1 MNQIHPTAIIDPSVV
16 LGEDVTIGAY
26 AIINADVE
34 IGDNCWIGPHVMI
47 NGPTKMGAENKI
59 YQFSSIG
66 EAPQDLKYAG
76 EPTHLEMGDRNVIRE
91 HCTFNR
97 GTVSGGGI
105 TRVGDDNLFMAYVH
119 LAHDCQV
126 GNKTIFANNSS
137 LAGHVSVGD
146 QAILGGF
153 TIVHQFTSIG
163 AHAFT
168 GLGSVVLKDLPPY
181 VIANGY
187 PAVPH
192 GINKE
197 GLKRRGFNP
206 DEIMKIRRA
215 YKVLYRSGLSLEDA
229 KQELLKLGE
238 ESKAVKV
245 FADFIINAKR
255 SIARAK

>member
-1 MNQIHPTAIIDPSVV
+1 
-16 LGEDVTIGAY
+16 
-26 AIINADVE
+26 
-34 IGDNCWIGPHVMI
+34 
-47 NGPTKMGAENKI
+47 
-59 YQFSSIG
+59 
-66 EAPQDLKYAG
+66 
-76 EPTHLEMGDRNVIRE
+76 
-91 HCTFNR
+91 
-97 GTVSGGGI
+97 
-105 TRVGDDNLFMAYVH
+105 
-119 LAHDCQV
+119 
-126 GNKTIFANNSS
+126 
-137 LAGHVSVGD
+137 
-146 QAILGGF
+146 
-153 TIVHQFTSIG
+153 
-163 AHAFT
+163 
-168 GLGSVVLKDLPPY
+168 LGSVVLKDLPPY

-238 ESKAVKV
+238 ESEAVKV